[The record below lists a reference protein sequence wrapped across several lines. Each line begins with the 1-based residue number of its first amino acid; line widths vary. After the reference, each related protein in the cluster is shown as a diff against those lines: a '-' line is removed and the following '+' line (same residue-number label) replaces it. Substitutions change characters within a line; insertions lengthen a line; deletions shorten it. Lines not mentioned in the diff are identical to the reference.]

1 MWTPRISP
9 RSFPRAWEC
18 ALTTTARPTGAWRA
32 CRIETDR
39 RVYALVEYICRS
51 YNEPLSARAVAEK
64 FGCTAAEMN
73 RALMLQVEK
82 NFEEFL
88 NYVRINRAAE
98 LLLTTDQTVT
108 YIAMEVGYANVKT
121 FNRNFLRF
129 KVMTPG
135 DFRKKV
141 ALQESRL

>member
-1 MWTPRISP
+1 
-9 RSFPRAWEC
+9 
-18 ALTTTARPTGAWRA
+18 
-32 CRIETDR
+32 
-39 RVYALVEYICRS
+39 VEYICRS

>member
-1 MWTPRISP
+1 MQN
-9 RSFPRAWEC
+9 EEL
-18 ALTTTARPTGAWRA
+18 LTVRDILDKIRNAKA
-32 CRIETDR
+32 
-39 RVYALVEYICRS
+39 
-51 YNEPLSARAVAEK
+51 PLIFAGYGIRLS
-64 FGCTAAEMN
+64 G
-73 RALMLQVEK
+73 
-82 NFEEFL
+82 
-88 NYVRINRAAE
+88 AAE

-129 KVMTPG
+129 KVMTPC

>member
-1 MWTPRISP
+1 MIEYERK
-9 RSFPRAWEC
+9 
-18 ALTTTARPTGAWRA
+18 ALQGVP
-32 CRIETDR
+32 D
-39 RVYALVEYICRS
+39 Y
-51 YNEPLSARAVAEK
+51 
-64 FGCTAAEMN
+64 
-73 RALMLQVEK
+73 
-82 NFEEFL
+82 
-88 NYVRINRAAE
+88 RAAE

-141 ALQESRL
+141 TLQQSRL

>member
-1 MWTPRISP
+1 MTEQ
-9 RSFPRAWEC
+9 RSGSDKKTAP
-18 ALTTTARPTGAWRA
+18 TARKQP
-32 CRIETDR
+32 ER
-39 RVYALVEYICRS
+39 RD
-51 YNEPLSARAVAEK
+51 
-64 FGCTAAEMN
+64 
-73 RALMLQVEK
+73 
-82 NFEEFL
+82 
-88 NYVRINRAAE
+88 VRINRAAE

-141 ALQESRL
+141 ALQESRLYRCGRCSPRAGRSCGSR

>member
-1 MWTPRISP
+1 M
-9 RSFPRAWEC
+9 
-18 ALTTTARPTGAWRA
+18 
-32 CRIETDR
+32 IEYER
-39 RVYALVEYICRS
+39 K
-51 YNEPLSARAVAEK
+51 AVQ
-64 FGCTAAEMN
+64 GGPD
-73 RALMLQVEK
+73 
-82 NFEEFL
+82 
-88 NYVRINRAAE
+88 YRAAE

-135 DFRKKV
+135 DFRKMV

>member
-1 MWTPRISP
+1 
-9 RSFPRAWEC
+9 
-18 ALTTTARPTGAWRA
+18 
-32 CRIETDR
+32 
-39 RVYALVEYICRS
+39 
-51 YNEPLSARAVAEK
+51 
-64 FGCTAAEMN
+64 MN

-141 ALQESRL
+141 CASGKSPIISFSLAASAVFPQPKAFFSPLFELRFGHFCYFAQRSYALQVSHDMT